1 MENHSDRSPYRGLRA
16 LLLTRV
22 STAEQEKKYS
32 HAAQERQVREKLIEP
47 LGLRL
52 DEEHH
57 IIHDTYTGLE
67 YRYRKALDT
76 ILTLAE
82 QGEFDVLCMDVL
94 DRGLGRKALA
104 REIFRMQLRELG
116 VRILTTEPSDHADDD
131 SLEGQIIRFR
141 KGINAEEEINDLVR
155 RTKNGK
161 REKALGNEEKGI
173 PQQIVGAGNRLYGY
187 EFVCN
192 ERGIRIGY
200 KLKLDV
206 IHVEADG
213 TKWTE
218 VKVVTFIF
226 ESAASGISVR
236 TICTMLNAKQIP
248 TSYGTKGMH
257 HKLMKKVSVW
267 QPAVVSYMLKNTA
280 YYGEFRQFRKANVGR
295 TAGRKSSLKRNTDD
309 EEQVIISIPA
319 IVTKELALEASKR
332 VAQNKQLATLNNQT
346 SKECLMRGGLGRCA
360 YCGTTIR
367 VYRGMYTL
375 VSGEEKFRF
384 SYNCCKPYTREGRCS
399 GCSIMVDELDS
410 AVIEKIYE
418 TIRDPSEVDAK
429 IQHLTKDNPVIE
441 HRKKT
446 LKSLTEFRKEKERLQ
461 ANLSE
466 AMRKKILDERSIG
479 FLNGQLALL
488 EEQEQKARK
497 ELDDEQALQ
506 DKYNALQREIAA
518 FHQQCREWREQIDDP
533 AFTPSFTFLHDACLY
548 FGIHA
553 TVFKTGSEPR
563 YLIHTD
569 PPDIVKLLSRKTC
582 H

>member
-1 MENHSDRSPYRGLRA
+1 MENYADRPYYRGLRA

-32 HAAQERQVREKLIEP
+32 HAAQERQVREKLITP

-52 DEEHH
+52 DEERH
-57 IIHDTYTGLE
+57 IIHDTYSGLE
-67 YRYRKALDT
+67 YRYREALGT
-76 ILTLAE
+76 ILTMAE
-82 QGEFDVLCMDVL
+82 RGEFDVLCMDVL

-116 VRILTTEPSDHADDD
+116 IRILTTEPSDHADDD
-131 SLEGQIIRFR
+131 SLEGQIMRFN
-141 KGINAEEEINDLVR
+141 KGNKAEEEINDLVR
-155 RTKNGK
+155 RTRNGK
-161 REKALGNEEKGI
+161 REKALGNEDKGI
-173 PQQIVGAGNRLYGY
+173 PRQIVGTGNRLYGY

-192 ERGIRIGY
+192 ERGIRVGY

-206 IHVEADG
+206 IYVEADG
-213 TKWTE
+213 TEWTE
-218 VKVVTFIF
+218 VKVVLFIY
-226 ESAASGISVR
+226 ESAASGIPIR
-236 TICTMLNAKQIP
+236 TICATLNAKQIP
-248 TSYGTKGMH
+248 TSYETKGMR
-257 HKLMKKVSVW
+257 HKLMKKVAVW
-267 QPAVVSYMLKNTA
+267 QPAVVSHMLKNTA

-295 TAGRKSSLKRNTDD
+295 AAGHKAPLKRNTSAD
-309 EEQVIISIPA
+309 EQVIISVPA
-319 IVTKELALEASKR
+319 IVTKEIALEASKR
-332 VAQNKQLATLNNQT
+332 VAQNKQLATRNNQT
-346 SKECLMRGGLGRCA
+346 SKECLMRGGLARCA
-360 YCGTTIR
+360 YCGTAIR

-375 VSGEEKFRF
+375 VSGEKVFQF

-418 TIRDPSEVDAK
+418 TIRDPSEVDQK

-446 LKSLTEFRKEKERLQ
+446 LKSLTEFRKEKETLQ

-466 AMRKKILDERSIG
+466 AMRKKILDERSIQ
-479 FLNGQLALL
+479 FLNGQLTLL
-488 EEQEQKARK
+488 EGQEENARK

-506 DKYNALQREIAA
+506 DKYNALQQEIAD

-533 AFTPSFTFLHDACLY
+533 EFTPSFTFLHNACLY
-548 FGIHA
+548 FGISA
-553 TVFKTGSEPR
+553 TVFKSGTKPR

-569 PPDIVKLLSRKTC
+569 PPDIVKLLS
-582 H
+582 